1 MIGKFLLALS
11 IATVV
16 ATVGAGSA
24 SALTAAETQEA
35 SWVNG
40 GGRYAEGAAQAVTC
54 SNSGANIENTEG
66 GASVNFQLT
75 GKVLAKKLWLT
86 ATGIECPEMAVKNVS
101 ALGVHMA
108 SATGK
113 LKLTG
118 VTVME
123 PPGCQIAATLTTEPL
138 AGDLKMDTANVNVSL
153 LELKAAVGAKIGTVK
168 LENCAFAGNYP
179 ITGTFFALMT
189 NATTVLAKSQPFAF
203 TEPEAEMS
211 SLKVGGEGA
220 DIFGEMG
227 VERGGETWGAK
238 KE

>member
-1 MIGKFLLALS
+1 
-11 IATVV
+11 
-16 ATVGAGSA
+16 
-24 SALTAAETQEA
+24 
-35 SWVNG
+35 
-40 GGRYAEGAAQAVTC
+40 
-54 SNSGANIENTEG
+54 
-66 GASVNFQLT
+66 
-75 GKVLAKKLWLT
+75 
-86 ATGIECPEMAVKNVS
+86 
-101 ALGVHMA
+101 MA
-108 SATGK
+108 SAAGK

-123 PPGCQIAATLTTEPL
+123 PPGCQAPATLTTEAL
-138 AGDLKMDTANVNVSL
+138 TGDLKMDTANANVSL
-153 LELKAAVGAKIGTVK
+153 LELKAAGAKIGTVK

-179 ITGTFFALMT
+179 ITGTFFAVMT
-189 NATTVLAKSQPFAF
+189 NATAVLAKPQPFAF